1 MMARPIYLFSKT
13 EHAEVTH
20 VPILLTEFFQ
30 PEIDYT
36 HYDAIVLTSKQ
47 AVVALEQINHEWI
60 QLPVLTIADFTAKQ
74 ARDAGANVLEH
85 GEGYGNSLAEI
96 IINGYPTLR
105 WLYPRPEVVAS
116 DFAKRVGDA
125 GVSIDGVVVY
135 KTTCNTEVASLHLE
149 ENAILIFTSPLTI
162 DCFRRYHRFHNTQ
175 CVIAIGETT
184 ASALPCELE
193 IWMPSKPS
201 VQGCVDLAKELALS

>member
-85 GEGYGNSLAEI
+85 GEGYGDSLAEI

-116 DFAKRVGDA
+116 DFAQRVVAA
-125 GVSIDGVVVY
+125 GVCMEGVVVY

-149 ENAILIFTSPLTI
+149 EDAILIFTSPLTI
-162 DCFRRYHRFHNTQ
+162 ECFLQQHQFHASHT
-175 CVIAIGETT
+175 VIAIGLTT
-184 ASALPCELE
+184 ASALPDTVKVL
-193 IWMPSKPS
+193 MPKKPS
-201 VQGCVDLAKELALS
+201 VQGCVDLAKAL